1 MSVSENP
8 VRAAEELRSAMGD
21 FVRYVREHD
30 TMPRSQTAVLGHLDR
45 SGALP
50 IAELARRERVRHQSM
65 TRTVGLLAEQGLVAL
80 APGETDRRQ
89 VVVTITPAGVRRLD
103 AERRHRAAFIAAGLD
118 TLNGEERAVVAR
130 IPAVLRKLM
139 GD

>member
-1 MSVSENP
+1 MSVSEDS
-8 VRAAEELRSAMGD
+8 VRVAEDLRSAMGD
-21 FVRYVREHD
+21 FVRHVREHD

-45 SGALP
+45 AGELS

-65 TRTVGLLAEQGLVAL
+65 TRTVGLLAEQGLVTLGA
-80 APGETDRRQ
+80 AEADRRQ
-89 VVVTITPAGVRRLD
+89 VVVTITPTGVRSLD
-103 AERRHRAAFIAAGLD
+103 AERRHRAAFMAAALD
-118 TLNGEERAVVAR
+118 GLNGEERAVVAR

>member
-1 MSVSENP
+1 MSASEDP
-8 VRAAEELRSAMGD
+8 VRVAEELRSAMGD
-21 FVRYVREHD
+21 FVRHVREHD

-45 SGALP
+45 AGALS

-65 TRTVGLLAEQGLVAL
+65 TRTVGLLAEQGLVTL
-80 APGETDRRQ
+80 GPGEADRRQ
-89 VVVTITPAGVRRLD
+89 VVVTVTPEGVRRLD
-103 AERRHRAAFIAAGLD
+103 AERRHRAGFIAAALD